1 MTVIDDV
8 KEKLDIVQVVSSYIN
23 LQKAGR
29 NFKASCPFHTEKQP
43 SFYVFPERQ
52 SWHCFGACS
61 TGGDIFSFVMKKENV
76 DFAEALRILAEKA
89 GVPLVPKGVKQETEG
104 RERERI
110 HQLNE
115 AVAQYYH
122 HLLLTTPAAAAAR
135 AYIEKRGLTAD
146 TVKSFQIGY
155 SPDGWEVLKLY
166 LMEKGYTEKE
176 LLAAGLLV
184 ARETGGS
191 YDRFRNRLMF
201 PIRDFQGRV
210 TGLGARA
217 LDDSLP
223 KYINS
228 PQTAVFDKSSTLYGI
243 DRAKAAIREKNLAVI
258 VEGYMDVIM
267 AHQYG
272 EANVVA
278 SMGIALTDRQISIL
292 KRLTRN
298 LALALDA
305 DAAGEEATLRVA
317 AAGGAMATDVTPVPT
332 WSGMVRYE
340 NSLDAEVRVVVLPS
354 GRDPDEVIMEDK
366 GRWQELVAKAP
377 PILDYAIE
385 AVTARTDLSKAREK
399 SAAADRLLPIISDV
413 KEPVRQAH
421 YMQKLA
427 RVLQTD
433 EKALWG
439 ALKRL
444 QPVRRGPL
452 DRVAGTAPAASL
464 LSHDPIEEYCLA
476 LLVHYP
482 DLKPFTE
489 ELLPGYFESSENRE
503 LYLRLKDAAGATEVR
518 EGLDAYLSE
527 YYDELAGKPLPAL
540 LGEKESERRQSL
552 NSCVLRLREKWLRGL
567 ERKRRELLVQ
577 EAETGGHK
585 AALAKHEEQ
594 GIETGTQIKG
604 VYEQRRQQRYA
615 RRKLS

>member
-29 NFKASCPFHTEKQP
+29 NFRALCPFHTEKQP

-52 SWHCFGACS
+52 SWHCFGTCS

-76 DFAEALRILAEKA
+76 DFAGALRLLAEKA
-89 GVPLVPKGVKQETEG
+89 GVPLVPKSVKQEAEG
-104 RERERI
+104 RERERLF
-110 HQLNE
+110 QLNE

-122 HLLLTTPAAAAAR
+122 HLLLTAPSAAVAR
-135 AYIEKRGLTAD
+135 AYVGKRGLTAE
-146 TVKSFQIGY
+146 TVKTFQLGY
-155 SPDGWEVLKLY
+155 SPEGWEVLKQY
-166 LMEKGYTEKE
+166 LKDRGYQEKE
-176 LLAAGLLV
+176 LLEAGLLV
-184 ARETGGS
+184 ARDTGGS

-210 TGLGARA
+210 TGFGARS

-243 DRAKAAIREKNLAVI
+243 DRAKSAIREKDLAVI

-272 EANVVA
+272 ETNVVA
-278 SMGIALTDRQISIL
+278 SMGIALTDRQISVL
-292 KRLTRN
+292 KKLTRN

-305 DAAGEEATLRVA
+305 DRAGEEATLRVA
-317 AAGGAMATDVTPVPT
+317 AAEGTMATDVTPVPT

-340 NSLDAEVRVVVLPS
+340 SVLGADVRVVVLPP
-354 GRDPDEVIMEDK
+354 GRDPDEVISEDRRK
-366 GRWQELVAKAP
+366 WQALVAGAP

-385 AVTARTDLSKAREK
+385 TVAARTDLTKAREK
-399 SAAADRLLPIISDV
+399 SAAAHRLLSLINDV
-413 KEPVRQAH
+413 KDPVRQSH
-421 YMQKLA
+421 YVQKLA

-433 EKALWG
+433 ERALWG
-439 ALKRL
+439 ALRRI
-444 QPVRRGPL
+444 QPAGRGQLNRVSTAAEAGIPL
-452 DRVAGTAPAASL
+452 
-464 LSHDPIEEYCLA
+464 HDPIEEYCLA
-476 LLVHYP
+476 LLIRYP
-482 DLKPFTE
+482 DLRPFAG
-489 ELLPGYFESSENRE
+489 ELLPEYFESSEGRE
-503 LYLRLKDAAGATEVR
+503 LFLRWKDSSDTAGMRECLDDYLQ
-518 EGLDAYLSE
+518 E
-527 YYDELAGKPLPAL
+527 YYDKLASKPLPAVL
-540 LGEKESERRQSL
+540 DKEESERQQSL
-552 NSCVLRLREKWLRGL
+552 SSCLLRLREKWLRGL
-567 ERKRRELLVQ
+567 ERKRREFLSL
-577 EAETGGHK
+577 EAETEGHR
-585 AALAKHEEQ
+585 AALAKYKEQ
-594 GIETGTQIKG
+594 GVETGTQIKS

>member
-52 SWHCFGACS
+52 SWHCFGACN

-89 GVPLVPKGVKQETEG
+89 GVTLVPKGVKQETEG
-104 RERERI
+104 RERERL
-110 HQLNE
+110 HQINE
-115 AVAQYYH
+115 AAAQYYH
-122 HLLLTTPAAAAAR
+122 HLLLTAPAAATAR
-135 AYIEKRGLTAD
+135 AYIEKRGLTGE
-146 TVKSFQIGY
+146 TVRSFQIGY
-155 SPDGWEVLKLY
+155 SPDGWEVLKQY
-166 LMEKGYTEKE
+166 MMDKGYTEKE
-176 LLAAGLLV
+176 LLTAGLLV
-184 ARETGGS
+184 AREAGGS
-191 YDRFRNRLMF
+191 YDRFRGRLMF
-201 PIRDFQGRV
+201 PIRDFQGRA

-228 PQTAVFDKSSTLYGI
+228 PQTAVFDKSSILYGI
-243 DRAKAAIREKNLAVI
+243 DRAKSAIREKNLAVI

-272 EANVVA
+272 ENNVVA

-317 AAGGAMATDVTPVPT
+317 AEGAMATDVTPVPT

-340 NSLDAEVRVVVLPS
+340 NALDAEVRVVVLPS
-354 GRDPDEVIMEDK
+354 GRDPDEVILEDK
-366 GRWQELVAKAP
+366 KQWQELVAKAP

-385 AVTARTDLSKAREK
+385 AVAARTDLSKAREK
-399 SAAADRLLPIISDV
+399 SAAADRLLPIISDI

-433 EKALWG
+433 ERALWG

-444 QPVRRGPL
+444 QPRRGPL
-452 DRVAGTAPAASL
+452 DRSISAAPVVGL
-464 LSHDPIEEYCLA
+464 PSHDPIEEYCLS

-482 DLKPFTE
+482 DLKPLAE
-489 ELLPGYFESSENRE
+489 ELLPEYFESSESRE
-503 LYLRLKDAAGATEVR
+503 LFLRWRDAVDTSELGG
-518 EGLDAYLSE
+518 GLDAYLKE
-527 YYDELAGKPLPAL
+527 YFDELVVRPLPSL

-567 ERKRRELLVQ
+567 ERKRRDLLAQ
-577 EAETGGHK
+577 EAEIGGHK
-585 AALAKHEEQ
+585 AALVKQEEQ
-594 GIETGTQIKG
+594 GIETGMQIKG

>member
-1 MTVIDDV
+1 VTVIDEV

-29 NFKASCPFHTEKQP
+29 NFRAICPFHAEKQP

-89 GVPLVPKGVKQETEG
+89 GVPLVPKGVKEEVEG
-104 RERERI
+104 REKERLF
-110 HQLNE
+110 QLNE
-115 AVAQYYH
+115 SAAQYYH
-122 HLLLTTPAAAAAR
+122 HLLLTAPGAAVAR
-135 AYIEKRGLTAD
+135 AYVEKRGLTAE
-146 TVKSFQIGY
+146 TVRNFSIGY
-155 SPDGWEVLKLY
+155 SPDGWEVLKQY
-166 LMEKGYTEKE
+166 LLEKGYQEKE

-184 ARETGGS
+184 ARDSGGS
-191 YDRFRNRLMF
+191 YDRFRNRLIF

-228 PQTAVFDKSSTLYGI
+228 PQTAVFDKSATLYGI
-243 DRAKAAIREKNLAVI
+243 DRAKSAIREKDLAVI
-258 VEGYMDVIM
+258 VEGYMDVVV

-272 EANVVA
+272 ETNVVA
-278 SMGIALTDRQISIL
+278 SMGIALTDRQIAIL

-317 AAGGAMATDVTPVPT
+317 AAGSGMAHEVTPVPN

-340 NSLDAEVRVVVLPS
+340 NALGAEVRVVILPS
-354 GRDPDEVIMEDK
+354 GRDPDEVIMEDRR
-366 GRWQELVAKAP
+366 RWQELVTRAP

-385 AVTARTDLSKAREK
+385 TVGARTDLSRAGEK
-399 SAAADRLLPIISDV
+399 SAAADRLLAIINDV

-433 EKALWG
+433 EKALWV
-439 ALKRL
+439 ALRRL
-444 QPVRRGPL
+444 PAVRREPL
-452 DRVAGTAPAASL
+452 RSSGAVSGSSL
-464 LSHDPIEEYCLA
+464 PSHDPIEEYCLA
-476 LLVHYP
+476 LLVRYP

-489 ELLPGYFESSENRE
+489 GLVPEYFESSESRE
-503 LYLRLKDAAGATEVR
+503 LFLRWRDAADASELGED
-518 EGLDAYLSE
+518 LDAYLKE
-527 YYDELAGKPLPAL
+527 YLDELAGKPLPAL
-540 LGEKESERRQSL
+540 LEEKESERRYSL
-552 NSCVLRLREKWLRGL
+552 DSCVLRLREKWLRGL
-567 ERKRRELLVQ
+567 ERKRQELLAQ
-577 EAETGGHK
+577 EAEAGGHK
-585 AALAKHEEQ
+585 AALAKHQEH
-594 GIETGTQIKG
+594 GTETGTQIKG
-604 VYEQRRQQRYA
+604 VYELRRQQRYA
-615 RRKLS
+615 RRKIS

>member
-8 KEKLDIVQVVSSYIN
+8 KERLDIVQVVSSYIN

-43 SFYVFPERQ
+43 SFYIFPERQ
-52 SWHCFGACS
+52 SWHCFGACN

-104 RERERI
+104 RERERL

-122 HLLLTTPAAAAAR
+122 HLLLTTPAAATAR

-146 TVKSFQIGY
+146 TVKSFQLGY
-155 SPDGWEVLKLY
+155 SPDGWEILKQY
-166 LMEKGYTEKE
+166 LMEKGYIEKE

-243 DRAKAAIREKNLAVI
+243 DRAKSAIRERGLAVI

-272 EANVVA
+272 ETNVVA
-278 SMGIALTDRQISIL
+278 SMGIALTDRQIAIL

-317 AAGGAMATDVTPVPT
+317 AEGAMATDVTPVPT

-340 NSLDAEVRVVVLPS
+340 NTLDAEVRVVVLPS
-354 GRDPDEVIMEDK
+354 GRDPDEVIMEDRGK
-366 GRWQELVAKAP
+366 WRELVAKAP
-377 PILDYAIE
+377 PILDYAID
-385 AVTARTDLSKAREK
+385 AVAARTDLSKAREK

-413 KEPVRQAH
+413 KDPVRQAH
-421 YMQKLA
+421 YMQKLS

-439 ALKRL
+439 ALRRL
-444 QPVRRGPL
+444 QPVRYRPL
-452 DRVAGTAPAASL
+452 DHSASVVSASSL
-464 LSHDPIEEYCLA
+464 PSHDPIEEYCLT

-482 DLKPFTE
+482 DLKPYTE
-489 ELLPGYFESSENRE
+489 ELLPEYFESSESRE
-503 LYLRLKDAAGATEVR
+503 LYLRWKDTADPVEVG
-518 EGLDAYLSE
+518 EGLDAYLKE
-527 YYDELAGKPLPAL
+527 YYDNLAGKPPPAL
-540 LGEKESERRQSL
+540 LGEKENERRQSL
-552 NSCVLRLREKWLRGL
+552 SSCVLRLREKWLRGL